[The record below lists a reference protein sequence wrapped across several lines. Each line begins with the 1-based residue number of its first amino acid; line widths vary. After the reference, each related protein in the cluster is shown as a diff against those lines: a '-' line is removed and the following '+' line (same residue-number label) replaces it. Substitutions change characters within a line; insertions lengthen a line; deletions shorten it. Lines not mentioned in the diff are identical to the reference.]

1 MQKVDIQKLVDIMAR
16 LRSPDGCPWDREQ
29 DHTTLKRFLI
39 EEAYEVI
46 EAIENKDFEHLKEE
60 LGDLLLQV
68 IFHARVAEES
78 SLFNIQDVIDGI
90 YKKLIHRH
98 PHVFEDVCVD
108 TAKGVEVLWEQI
120 KIEEKKARSANA
132 GSEGSSTQERSII
145 DGVPLAMPA
154 TLQAVRLTE
163 KAARLGFDWKDASD
177 VMAKI
182 DEEWG
187 ELKEAMQG
195 KVEKEIKHE
204 LGDIMFAL
212 CNLARHLNVD
222 PEEVQ
227 RGSMDR
233 FRGRFKMMEKLAGER
248 GKKLKEYNLEEQE
261 LLWQEAKK
269 ILD

>member
-29 DHTTLKRFLI
+29 NHTTLKRFLI

-60 LGDLLLQV
+60 LGDLLLQI
-68 IFHARVAEES
+68 IFHARVAEEND
-78 SLFNIQDVIDGI
+78 LFNIQDVIDGI
-90 YKKLIHRH
+90 HKKLIHRH
-98 PHVFEDVCVD
+98 PHVFEDVFVD
-108 TAKGVEVLWEQI
+108 TAKGVEVQWEQI
-120 KIEEKKARSANA
+120 KIEEKKAKA
-132 GSEGSSTQERSII
+132 QERSII

-163 KAARLGFDWKDASD
+163 KAARVGFDWKDTCD

-182 DEEWG
+182 DEELG

-233 FRGRFKMMEKLAGER
+233 FRARFKMMEKLAGER

>member
-1 MQKVDIQKLVDIMAR
+1 MQKDKKNEIDIQKLVDIMAR
-16 LRSPDGCPWDREQ
+16 LRAPDGCPWDREQ
-29 DHTTLKRFLI
+29 DHTSLKRFLI

-46 EAIENKDFEHLKEE
+46 EAIESKDFEHLKEE

-68 IFHARVAEES
+68 IFHARVAQEAG
-78 SLFNIQDVIDGI
+78 LFDIQDVIDGI
-90 YKKLIHRH
+90 HKKLIHRH
-98 PHVFEDVCVD
+98 PHVFQDVFVD
-108 TAKGVEVLWEQI
+108 TAKGVEVQWEQI
-120 KIEEKKARSANA
+120 KIEEKKSKIGKA
-132 GSEGSSTQERSII
+132 EQERSII

-163 KAARLGFDWKDASD
+163 KAARVGFDWKNADD

-182 DEEWG
+182 EEEWN
-187 ELKEAMQG
+187 ELKEAMAG
-195 KVEKEIKHE
+195 KNEKEIKHE

-227 RGSMDR
+227 RQSMDR
-233 FRGRFKMMEKLAGER
+233 FRARFKMMEKIAQER

-269 ILD
+269 ILA

>member
-1 MQKVDIQKLVDIMAR
+1 LDKDKKYKSKDVDIQKLVDIMER
-16 LRSPDGCPWDREQ
+16 LRAPNGCPWDREQ
-29 DHTTLKRFLI
+29 DHTSLKRFLI

-46 EAIENKDFEHLKEE
+46 EAIESKDFEHLKEE

-68 IFHARVAEES
+68 IFHARVAEEAG
-78 SLFNIQDVIDGI
+78 LFDIQDVIDGI
-90 YKKLIHRH
+90 HKKLVHRH
-98 PHVFEDVCVD
+98 PHVFSDVFVD
-108 TAKGVEVLWEQI
+108 TAKGVEVQWEQI
-120 KIEEKKARSANA
+120 KIDEKK
-132 GSEGSSTQERSII
+132 GVMQERSII

-163 KAARLGFDWKDASD
+163 KAARVGFDWKNSND

-182 DEEWG
+182 DEEWN
-187 ELKEAMQG
+187 ELKEAMTG
-195 KVEKEIKHE
+195 KSEKEIKHE

-227 RGSMDR
+227 RQSMDR
-233 FRGRFKMMEKLAGER
+233 FRARFKMMEKIAADR
-248 GKKLKEYNLEEQE
+248 GKKLKEYNLDEQE